1 MDQNRKGFL
10 FHKKKGKKEIIL
22 AVILRRLGR
31 DTFGVILCNLTKD
44 TEQTGSNVI
53 IELPTL
59 TLIVAIL

>member
-1 MDQNRKGFL
+1 MEQNRKGFNSI
-10 FHKKKGKKEIIL
+10 KERKKEIIF